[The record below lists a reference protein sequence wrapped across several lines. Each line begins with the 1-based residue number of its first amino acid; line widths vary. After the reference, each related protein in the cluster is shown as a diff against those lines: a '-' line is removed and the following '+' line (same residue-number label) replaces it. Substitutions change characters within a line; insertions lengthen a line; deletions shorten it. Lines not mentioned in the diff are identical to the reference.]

1 MDWVLWVGGLEPT
14 HAEDAMARQRSG
26 MRFSDQAPAW
36 MTWTLR
42 VAALHN
48 LGWAVFMAALPNAWW
63 DWLELARPNYEFLWP
78 GLGFFIGFLG
88 IGYAIASTDPVTHR
102 GLVYV
107 GLGTKVL
114 GFLGVLQ
121 NVYVMKIMPQ
131 SFAVS
136 AVFTDFIWIVPL
148 FLIARHG
155 WNVAAKRVS

>member
-1 MDWVLWVGGLEPT
+1 
-14 HAEDAMARQRSG
+14 
-26 MRFSDQAPAW
+26 MRFSDQTPAW

-42 VAALHN
+42 IAALHN
-48 LGWAVFMAALPNAWW
+48 LGWAVFMSALPHAWW
-63 DWLELARPNYEFLWP
+63 DWLGLARPNYEFLWP

-114 GFLGVLQ
+114 GFLGVLH
-121 NVYVMKIMPQ
+121 NVHVMKIMPPA
-131 SFAVS
+131 FATS
-136 AVFTDFIWIVPL
+136 AIFTDFIWIVPL

-155 WNVAAKRVS
+155 WTKAGKRGV

>member
-1 MDWVLWVGGLEPT
+1 MERRRPQAGSRRAKE
-14 HAEDAMARQRSG
+14 RQRLA
-26 MRFSDQAPAW
+26 MRFSDQTPAW

-42 VAALHN
+42 IAALHN
-48 LGWAVFMAALPNAWW
+48 LGWAVFMSALPHAWW
-63 DWLELARPNYEFLWP
+63 DWLGLARPNYEFLWP

-114 GFLGVLQ
+114 GFLGVLH
-121 NVYVMKIMPQ
+121 NVYVMKIMPPA
-131 SFAVS
+131 FAAS

-155 WNVAAKRVS
+155 WTKAGKRGV